1 MKTDGNTSMKRGMK
15 QNEYVQGI
23 KAVDQSL
30 KNLHTHTQKKNSEKD
45 KLKIHNKEKSITD
58 NRNQLLYKLQ
68 KC

>member
-30 KNLHTHTQKKNSEKD
+30 KNLHTHTQKKKTVRKTS
-45 KLKIHNKEKSITD
+45 
-58 NRNQLLYKLQ
+58 
-68 KC
+68 